1 MHPVHEAAR
10 RAAVLI
16 AMMLPAAAAA
26 QAESGQALFETRCAR
41 CHANPAG
48 FKTEPVRVAGVLRD
62 DGERQHRF
70 TLSDAQLKALT
81 GYLQTARPRP

>member
-1 MHPVHEAAR
+1 MLPLHAG
-10 RAAVLI
+10 AVVLF

-48 FKTEPVRVAGVLRD
+48 LKTVPTRVAGVLRD
-62 DGERQHRF
+62 GSVRQHRF
-70 TLSDAQLKALT
+70 TLSDVELKALT
-81 GYLQTARPRP
+81 DYLAAARARP